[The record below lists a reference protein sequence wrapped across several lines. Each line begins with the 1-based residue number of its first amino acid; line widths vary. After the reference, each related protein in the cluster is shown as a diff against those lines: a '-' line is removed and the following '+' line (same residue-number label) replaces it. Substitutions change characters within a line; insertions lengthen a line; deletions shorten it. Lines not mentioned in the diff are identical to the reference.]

1 METLESKKLQIEI
14 ESNIV
19 NEASSGILSHIERL
33 TEADRLEKEALTNK
47 GAILERELDEL
58 QELIKQK
65 QTQISE
71 NNQQIQQVEE
81 KISKIV
87 SEFGE
92 SESTIIEKLRFL
104 QNDLSE
110 MESKSEDLLRYK
122 KEIEE
127 SLGVSERKSLRLK
140 ELAEISVEE
149 TMICRDMV
157 ESRKSMASDVMKV
170 REDKMRL
177 AKMEEDRSAE
187 VQKLQ
192 QLISAARSS
201 LQVCVI
207 VSFLVSV

>member
-110 MESKSEDLLRYK
+110 LESKSEDLLKYK